1 MDKLKRT
8 NGLLKKESA
17 IEVIASNIGV
27 DHKIVAEKI
36 GVSTPTMR
44 LWLTDADFIEDVYI
58 RYMEIAGF
66 ELPAV
71 IQATIGEAKRGNVHA
86 ARLILE
92 HFGKLENKLKIQ
104 VESNF
109 EKFMKTD
116 TKEAE
121 FFEVTNQQSEALDVI
136 SEHVGNTLELPERDS
151 SNNDPEKRR
160 KEEKN
165 RLKNRTSAYSR
176 AKTSKAKEEQ
186 NKRYA
191 IRNRAKKV
199 GLEPLPPGRH
209 TKTVR
214 AKWMAELEMREK
226 NEL

>member
-36 GVSTPTMR
+36 GVSAPTMR

>member
-36 GVSTPTMR
+36 GVSAPTMR

-116 TKEAE
+116 TKDAE

-136 SEHVGNTLELPERDS
+136 SEHVGSTLELPERDS

-176 AKTSKAKEEQ
+176 AKTSEAKEEQ